1 MIRILLCGLAI
12 LFVIG
17 IWTIEFIQRLYGKI
31 LGKIKSAWSKKMK
44 KLPRIY
50 LKK

>member
-1 MIRILLCGLAI
+1 MIRILLYGLAI

-31 LGKIKSAWSKKMK
+31 KSAWSK
-44 KLPRIY
+44 R
-50 LKK
+50 

>member
-1 MIRILLCGLAI
+1 MIRILLCGLTI

-31 LGKIKSAWSKKMK
+31 LGKIKSAWSK
-44 KLPRIY
+44 R
-50 LKK
+50 